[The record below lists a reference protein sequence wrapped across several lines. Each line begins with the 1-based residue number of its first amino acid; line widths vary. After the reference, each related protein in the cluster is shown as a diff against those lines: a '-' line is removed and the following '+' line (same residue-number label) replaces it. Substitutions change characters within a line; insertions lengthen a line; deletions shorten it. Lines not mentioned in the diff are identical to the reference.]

1 MKKSLFIFLSLCMLA
16 FTFSTQTYAQG
27 TRVLKLIPSDHW
39 QVKLVENSTKQAKRI
54 YITFLKQEAKDLEIK
69 CYSLNPAS
77 SKKEEIFNYQ
87 AAHVKMN
94 DKPFFSADLSDIEKD
109 IEVVFTWSENSK
121 SSRLKEAFLLDKI
134 DD

>member
-1 MKKSLFIFLSLCMLA
+1 MKKSLFIILSLCMFGL
-16 FTFSTQTYAQG
+16 TFSMQAYAQG

-39 QVKLVENSTKQAKRI
+39 QVKLVEDRTKQGKRI
-54 YITFLKQEAKDLEIK
+54 DITFLKKEAKDLEIK

-77 SKKEEIFNYQ
+77 GKKEEIFNYQ

-94 DKPFFSADLSDIEKD
+94 DKPFFSTDLIELEKD
-109 IEVVFTWSENSK
+109 IEVVFTWSEESK
-121 SSRLKEAFLLDKI
+121 GSRLKEAFMLDKI